1 MQINYSEFA
10 NEAFSVNSKLI
21 NKSVEL
27 GVESA
32 QQVIQGTSERTN
44 EWFKIKNFDE
54 LVETQEKWNAFAVGQ
69 IQNSTR
75 SAIELGTE
83 AYNSYLNLWKK
94 YSQSAVEKPVAVA
107 KASATEKKA

>member
-32 QQVIQGTSERTN
+32 QQIIQGTSERTG
-44 EWFKIKNFDE
+44 EWFKIKNFDDF
-54 LVETQEKWNAFAVGQ
+54 VETQENWNAFAVSQ
-69 IQNSTR
+69 IQNSAR
-75 SAIELGTE
+75 SAVDWGTE

-94 YSQSAVEKPVAVA
+94 YGQVAVEDTVAATKVPVA
-107 KASATEKKA
+107 EKKA